1 MTGFDKPIFQ
11 RDFKYISDFRLR
23 PYVSCLIRWSATV
36 VQHVIE
42 EADKE
47 CNSIISFFKFIERFY
62 RSF

>member
-1 MTGFDKPIFQ
+1 
-11 RDFKYISDFRLR
+11 
-23 PYVSCLIRWSATV
+23 V

-47 CNSIISFFKFIERFY
+47 CNSIISLFKFIERFY